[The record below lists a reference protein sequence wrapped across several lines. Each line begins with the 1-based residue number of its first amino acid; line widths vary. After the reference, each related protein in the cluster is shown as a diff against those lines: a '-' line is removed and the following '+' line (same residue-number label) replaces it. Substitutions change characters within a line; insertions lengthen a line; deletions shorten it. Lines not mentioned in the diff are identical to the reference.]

1 MRRVPG
7 ARPPSLTAV
16 DTDRSGRDG
25 ATRCAVRRSI
35 VLRVGR
41 VWGVG
46 QALGLVALGLIA
58 LAPAARGDVF
68 RVLPEDRQAIQ
79 ARVDLIQQA
88 QHDVSVVYYAMD
100 TGRVSASMFALL
112 RDAAHRGVRVRLLVD
127 GLKAR
132 VASDL
137 EELLIREGVE
147 LRHYHPPRLLRPTW
161 INRRLH
167 DKLLIVD
174 GEHLI
179 IGSRNLKDEHFGL
192 DCVNYVD
199 CDAYARGKIAAHA
212 KCYFERLW
220 RSPDVQEI
228 DGRGSLAYDV
238 LRSRPRGNDPWS
250 QAWRDAR
257 TPDDYRRLLDGS
269 LATLVSCHG
278 IELNSGYDWAA
289 GWPDD
294 VVIEP
299 LHDADPDKW
308 ALAIQRSMRRLIDS
322 ARHTLWIETP
332 YPVFTDVMLEGIL
345 AARCRGVRV
354 VLLTNSLSSTDRVAT
369 YAAFQNI
376 KGRLLRAGVEVWEY
390 VGPGHLHSKSMVVD
404 DATAVIGSYNF
415 DPRSEYLNLEFSIAA
430 HDPAAATALRQ
441 TIHQQL
447 AQARLV
453 DDRRPTVQGMD
464 PLPEI
469 DRRIKMQLERLIVP
483 AFRWLL

>member
-1 MRRVPG
+1 MLPRGIARCMRRCWGPG
-7 ARPPSLTAV
+7 RA
-16 DTDRSGRDG
+16 
-25 ATRCAVRRSI
+25 
-35 VLRVGR
+35 
-41 VWGVG
+41 WGVAI
-46 QALGLVALGLIA
+46 ALGMVA

-68 RVLPEDRQAIQ
+68 RVLAEDRQAIQ

-88 QHDVSVVYYAMD
+88 QHEVSVVYYAMD

-112 RDAAHRGVRVRLLVD
+112 RDAARRGVRVRLLVD

-137 EELLIREGVE
+137 EEFLICEGVE
-147 LRHYHPPRLLRPTW
+147 LRHYHPPRLLRPSW
-161 INRRLH
+161 LNRRLH

-174 GEHLI
+174 GQHLI
-179 IGSRNLKDEHFGL
+179 VGSRNLKDEHFGL

-199 CDAYARGKIAAHA
+199 CDAYVRGEIAAHA
-212 KCYFERLW
+212 KRYFERLW
-220 RSPDVQEI
+220 HSPDVQEV
-228 DGRGSLAYDV
+228 DRRGSLTYDV
-238 LRSRPRGNDPWS
+238 LRSRPRGSDPWAR
-250 QAWRDAR
+250 AWRDAR
-257 TPDDYRRLLDGS
+257 TPADHRRLLDAS
-269 LATLVSCHG
+269 LAALVSCHG
-278 IELNSGYDWAA
+278 IDLDSGYDWGA

-294 VVIEP
+294 VLIEP
-299 LHDADPDKW
+299 LHDAGPAKCE
-308 ALAIQRSMRRLIDS
+308 LAIQQSMRRLIDS

-345 AARCRGVRV
+345 AARCRGVRI
-354 VLLTNSLSSTDRVAT
+354 VLLTNSLSSTDRVTT

-390 VGPGHLHSKSMVVD
+390 IGPGHLHSKSMVID

-430 HDPAAATALRQ
+430 HHPAAAAALRQ
-441 TIHQQL
+441 SIHRQL
-447 AQARLV
+447 DRARRV
-453 DDRRPTVQGMD
+453 DDLSPIVEGMD

-469 DRRIKMQLERLIVP
+469 DRRVKMQLERLFVP